1 MVKESDY
8 HLEDLWYTSSGGP
21 YNKMA
26 PTMVQKSIDFYT
38 KKLLKPSVRKR
49 QRPILMWIANVTHV
63 CSHLIRNF

>member
-26 PTMVQKSIDFYT
+26 PTMVQKSIDFNT
-38 KKLLKPSVRKR
+38 KNCWSQVFERD
-49 QRPILMWIANVTHV
+49 NV
-63 CSHLIRNF
+63 LY